1 MSKRTRSIIE
11 LCLNIPALIC
21 LMVSIV
27 CVTIQL
33 AGGGLNS
40 MWSTIPLCIATS
52 LICTDGI
59 FDIIY
64 VKIGKDK

>member
-21 LMVSIV
+21 LMVSIIAI
-27 CVTIQL
+27 TIQL
-33 AGGGLNS
+33 AGGSINS

>member
-11 LCLNIPALIC
+11 LWLNIPALIC
-21 LMVSIV
+21 LLVSII

-33 AGGGLNS
+33 AGGSLNS
-40 MWSTIPLCIATS
+40 MWSTIPLGIATT
-52 LICTDGI
+52 LICADGI

-64 VKIGKDK
+64 VKIGKDN

>member
-21 LMVSIV
+21 LLVSIIAI
-27 CVTIQL
+27 TIQL
-33 AGGGLNS
+33 SGGSINS

-64 VKIGKDK
+64 VKIGKDN

>member
-1 MSKRTRSIIE
+1 MSKYTRSIIE

-21 LMVSIV
+21 LLVSIV

-33 AGGGLNS
+33 VGGVLNS

-52 LICTDGI
+52 LICVDGI

-64 VKIGKDK
+64 VKIGKDN

>member
-21 LMVSIV
+21 LLVSIIAI
-27 CVTIQL
+27 TIQL
-33 AGGGLNS
+33 AGGSINS

-64 VKIGKDK
+64 VKIGKDN